1 VETQQIIQSLSYV
14 TWVLLGGLAL
24 GSFALVWWLRQTTDA
39 TAGFLGFS
47 AILAAVLGLGWLL
60 VEWGLPVPTEL
71 AIDRGTELAEP
82 RRAAIAAFTILAL
95 LAGLRLRGSGRALW
109 LGGAA
114 ILAAVAAMA
123 LGAWDWSAGEP
134 IGVSLLVQLLALSA
148 VTGGSMAAVVLA
160 HWYLVTPRISEQP
173 LILTTKLL
181 MLVLCVQLLL
191 FGVWAGAGI
200 GGLQPFEV
208 LSGPN
213 MIFVWLRLLVGLA
226 FPLLLTWMAY
236 RTALTRSMESAT
248 GLLYIEFALVMAST
262 IVAAGLLFGEGLLV

>member
-1 VETQQIIQSLSYV
+1 METQQIVQSLSYV

-24 GSFALVWWLRQTTDA
+24 GSFALVWWLRQTTEA

-47 AILAAVLGLGWLL
+47 AILAAIIGLGWLL

-181 MLVLCVQLLL
+181 MLALGVQLLL

-200 GGLQPFEV
+200 GGRQPFEV

>member
-39 TAGFLGFS
+39 TAGFLSFS

-71 AIDRGTELAEP
+71 AIDGGTELAEP

-95 LAGLRLRGSGRALW
+95 LAGVRLRGSGRALW